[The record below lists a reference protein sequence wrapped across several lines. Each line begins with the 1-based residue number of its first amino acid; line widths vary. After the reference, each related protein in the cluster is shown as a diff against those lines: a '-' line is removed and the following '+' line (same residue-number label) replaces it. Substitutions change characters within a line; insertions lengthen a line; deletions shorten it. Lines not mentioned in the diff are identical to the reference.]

1 LVKGKGIKMIQKCL
15 QEVCE
20 KPRAEPFEY
29 CLDHFGEAAAN
40 YYIAAM
46 KAGVKLPAW
55 NNYDTGDGNWLPGYE
70 EHEKPS
76 NKGKSRKKG

>member
-1 LVKGKGIKMIQKCL
+1 MIL
-15 QEVCE
+15 QCNWKDCD

-29 CLDHFGEAAAN
+29 CLGHFGEAAAD
-40 YYIAAM
+40 YYITAM

-70 EHEKPS
+70 EHEKP
-76 NKGKSRKKG
+76 KKH